1 MKSRIDLE
9 LRCKRDEACI
19 ATVLEYEGNI
29 AKAKKNGFKF
39 LECSAERR
47 EGSLS
52 MNLMFELFDA
62 YGYEYHASTTES
74 VIFKRAPKMK
84 HDELVAYNTFVEKGS
99 DTTTT
104 IINKG

>member
-9 LRCKRDEACI
+9 LRCQGDEACI

-47 EGSLS
+47 EGSPS

-62 YGYEYHASTTES
+62 YGYEHHASTTES
-74 VIFKRAPKMK
+74 VIFKLAPKMK
-84 HDELVAYNTFVEKGS
+84 NDELDVYETFAEIGS
-99 DTTTT
+99 YTTTT